1 MEAGNAIEEKLPM
14 FVIDKSKTPRC
25 LKRIKNV
32 PCKYKSQKKR
42 WIDSQIFEEWV
53 HKLDQTFRME
63 GRKIALLIDN
73 CPADPSVSDLP
84 NVQLVFLLPITT
96 SVLQPI
102 DQGVIRSL
110 KEHYRGKSY
119 VSYAEH

>member
-1 MEAGNAIEEKLPM
+1 
-14 FVIDKSKTPRC
+14 
-25 LKRIKNV
+25 
-32 PCKYKSQKKR
+32 
-42 WIDSQIFEEWV
+42 
-53 HKLDQTFRME
+53 ME

-84 NVQLVFLLPITT
+84 NVQLVFLLPNTT

-102 DQGVIRSL
+102 NQGL

>member
-1 MEAGNAIEEKLPM
+1 M
-14 FVIDKSKTPRC
+14 R
-25 LKRIKNV
+25 
-32 PCKYKSQKKR
+32 
-42 WIDSQIFEEWV
+42 
-53 HKLDQTFRME
+53 KLDQTFRME

-84 NVQLVFLLPITT
+84 NVQLVFLLPNTT